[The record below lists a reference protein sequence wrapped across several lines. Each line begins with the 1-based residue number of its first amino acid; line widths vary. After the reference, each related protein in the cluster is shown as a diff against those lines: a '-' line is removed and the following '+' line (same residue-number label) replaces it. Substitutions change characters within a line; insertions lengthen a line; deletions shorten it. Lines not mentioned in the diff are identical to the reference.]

1 MKLIFYVIICFF
13 FHYFNNSKKTGYPK
27 LCRGIQKKNSRF
39 RRQSST
45 KLIFLFTT
53 RYLLH
58 IKSILIYFISSQL
71 SCVFLGVSREQKRWS
86 QAHLSYFSFFFNT
99 FAAREISPFARD
111 VNATIYPPYSMH
123 FYYYLTKKCNILST
137 AC

>member
-13 FHYFNNSKKTGYPK
+13 FRNSNSKLAVQSYAAA
-27 LCRGIQKKNSRF
+27 LKKKSSRF

-86 QAHLSYFSFFFNT
+86 QAHLSYFFFNT